1 MIRLVVYFLT
11 VLGIL
16 VVGGF
21 TIYLGCAFVGV
32 PISASELIPYIGTMA
47 VLGIGGSLISL
58 FASKYSVKRSMRV
71 QVISYPQNEAEKW
84 LVETVA
90 QLAKKKDVDMPEVGI
105 YPSRTMN
112 AFATGWNR
120 NSALVA
126 VSTGLLEK
134 MNKRQ
139 VEAVLGHEMSHVSN
153 GDMVTMTLIQ
163 GVVNTFVMVIS
174 SVLATVIAAAMS
186 NNNGRRGSSSAISG
200 PVYIVCQLLFG
211 FLGAMVV
218 SWFSRWR
225 EYRAD
230 AGSAEAVGAEG
241 MISALS
247 ALGGETKPS
256 EGEMNSSKTV
266 QALCISSFN
275 LGGLFATH
283 PSLEDRIAALQKLK

>member
-241 MISALS
+241 MISAL
-247 ALGGETKPS
+247 
-256 EGEMNSSKTV
+256 
-266 QALCISSFN
+266 
-275 LGGLFATH
+275 
-283 PSLEDRIAALQKLK
+283 RR

>member
-1 MIRLVVYFLT
+1 M
-11 VLGIL
+11 
-16 VVGGF
+16 
-21 TIYLGCAFVGV
+21 
-32 PISASELIPYIGTMA
+32 
-47 VLGIGGSLISL
+47 
-58 FASKYSVKRSMRV
+58 
-71 QVISYPQNEAEKW
+71 
-84 LVETVA
+84 TVA
-90 QLAKKKDVDMPEVGI
+90 LTA
-105 YPSRTMN
+105 PSPDP
-112 AFATGWNR
+112 
-120 NSALVA
+120 V
-126 VSTGLLEK
+126 
-134 MNKRQ
+134 
-139 VEAVLGHEMSHVSN
+139 
-153 GDMVTMTLIQ
+153 MTLIQ